1 VRRGPVQ
8 KVSFPLPAEYE
19 RLRPIFDV
27 LFREVLRDLDVRNA
41 DGQPGLI
48 WSDGQE
54 VRKITLGPGLAI
66 VDGQLIVT

>member
-1 VRRGPVQ
+1 
-8 KVSFPLPAEYE
+8 VSFPLPAEYE

-66 VDGQLIVT
+66 VNGQLVLE